1 MATSRLRTNPGFA
14 AQWSIFVFSVG
25 IVAVSAVAVFAFWE
39 LAEVSHRHPQ
49 HAFHIASMLV
59 GFALLTII
67 VLAVGQLVSRK
78 LISEANV
85 AHEQLRLAITSGK
98 SVAWDYDINAKRN
111 VWFGDLWTMFG
122 IPSQGYLSQPGEFYS
137 YVHPEDRDTVL
148 ERVSLAREKHEPY
161 AAEFRILR
169 QDGVV
174 RWITARGCFY
184 YDKNGSAERMLGVSV
199 DITEQKKAR
208 EALVKS
214 EEKFAR
220 AFRESPMALTLS
232 TARDHRYLDVN
243 ESFEKYTGWKRAE
256 VLGKTPFDFQLWGHS
271 AQREELVNRVL
282 SEGSVRDLEVRYRTK
297 TGEVRVGLGSAELI
311 DIEGETCLLSAII
324 DITDRKQ
331 VEQRLRESE
340 ERFRLVANTAPV
352 MIWMSGVDKL
362 CTYFNKPW
370 LDFRGRSMEEESG
383 NGWAEGVHPEDFDDC
398 LKTYAQSFD
407 RRESFRMEYRLR
419 RHDGEYRWVLDIG
432 TPRFNADGS
441 FAGYI
446 GSAIDVTE
454 RKEAEEAL
462 GSIGRRLIEAHEEER
477 TWIGRELHDDV
488 NQRLALLAVEL
499 DRAKQGLSPQAEI
512 QHDIERAQHSIAE
525 IAKDVHRLSH
535 RLHSSKLDYL
545 GLVGAANSFCK
556 EVAEQ
561 SRVEIQFRHTDV
573 PRILP
578 REISLCLFRVL
589 QEAISNAV
597 KHSGVRHFSV
607 ELCGS
612 SDHVELS
619 VSDSGRSFDP
629 RAVAHSR
636 GLGLISMRER
646 LQLVKGEFSID
657 SKPGSGTTVRARI
670 PYKSEEYRALAG

>member
-1 MATSRLRTNPGFA
+1 VATSRVKTKPRFPA
-14 AQWSIFVFSVG
+14 RWSILVFSVG
-25 IVAVSAVAVFAFWE
+25 IVAVSAVVVFSFWE
-39 LAEVSHRHPQ
+39 LAEISYRHVQ
-49 HAFHIASMLV
+49 HAFHIASMMV

-78 LISEANV
+78 LISDANV

-137 YVHPEDRDTVL
+137 YVHPDDRDSVL
-148 ERVSLAREKHEPY
+148 ERVSFAREKHEPY

-199 DITEQKKAR
+199 DITEQKKAQ
-208 EALVKS
+208 EALMKS

-232 TARDHRYLDVN
+232 TARDHCYLDVN

-256 VLGKTPFDFQLWGHS
+256 VLGKTPFDLQLSVCS
-271 AQREELVNRVL
+271 APEEELVNRVL
-282 SEGSVRDLEVRYRTK
+282 SEGSVRDVEVRYRTK
-297 TGEVRVGLGSAELI
+297 TGEIRVGLGSAELI
-311 DIEGETCLLSAII
+311 DIEGEACLLSAVI

-331 VEQRLRESE
+331 VEQQLRESE

-370 LDFRGRSMEEESG
+370 LDFRGRSVEEERG
-383 NGWAEGVHPEDFDDC
+383 NGWVGGVHPEDFDNC
-398 LKTYAQSFD
+398 LKTYFTSFD
-407 RRESFRMEYRLR
+407 RRESFTMEYRLR

-432 TPRFNADGS
+432 APRFNADGS

-454 RKEAEEAL
+454 RKEAEEIL

-488 NQRLALLAVEL
+488 SQRLALLAVEL
-499 DRAKQGLSPQAEI
+499 DRAKQGTSPQAKI
-512 QHDIERAQHSIAE
+512 HHDIERAQHSIAE

-556 EVAEQ
+556 EIAEQ
-561 SRVEIQFRHTDV
+561 SGVEIQFRHTDV

-589 QEAISNAV
+589 QEAISNALS
-597 KHSGVRHFSV
+597 HSGVRHFSV

-612 SDHVELS
+612 SDYVELS
-619 VSDSGRSFDP
+619 VSDSGLGFDLQ
-629 RAVAHSR
+629 AVAQFQ

-646 LQLVKGEFSID
+646 LQLVKGAFSID
-657 SKPGSGTTVRARI
+657 SKPNLGTTVRARV
-670 PYKSEEYRALAG
+670 PYKAEDYRALAG